1 MHKLPHG
8 HSPFTLLSHFKSQP
22 PVKASIFLPFL
33 YWDIIHR
40 CSTGA
45 ASYFQQRKRA
55 SCKRSLSGSSSSIH
69 PVHACRRG
77 MAASSLVRGWM
88 VGLRFPPVP
97 ARALTLSH
105 TYCLNSDDEVFL
117 FLHAMDM
124 DGAVSRF
131 STIVACAR
139 WCYPATRI
147 SSPAIFC
154 GV

>member
-1 MHKLPHG
+1 MGMQIVCLCANMHAQCNLG
-8 HSPFTLLSHFKSQP
+8 FFSDFF
-22 PVKASIFLPFL
+22 A
-33 YWDIIHR
+33 
-40 CSTGA
+40 
-45 ASYFQQRKRA
+45 
-55 SCKRSLSGSSSSIH
+55 SSI
-69 PVHACRRG
+69 PLEV
-77 MAASSLVRGWM
+77 L
-88 VGLRFPPVP
+88 LP
-97 ARALTLSH
+97 
-105 TYCLNSDDEVFL
+105 DDEVFL